1 VLLALAGLALGGLLL
16 SLLVGG
22 PRPEPAPEATSTPAV
37 QPAAEPTATPGPI
50 SRAVGAPLRGEAAT
64 MPESI
69 TPGLPVRLRIAA
81 IGVDAPIVSVGLTS
95 DGFMESPA
103 GPVDTGWYR
112 LGARPGQWGSA
123 VIAGHSG
130 FKTGPAVFDNLTG
143 MQAGDLIIVVD
154 DAGQSIVFRVRQAR
168 QYNWDERVDEIFFR
182 ENGRYLNL
190 ITCTGP
196 WDSAAGSSTKRHVV
210 FADMLPGA
218 AIRSGNH
225 LVR

>member
-1 VLLALAGLALGGLLL
+1 
-16 SLLVGG
+16 
-22 PRPEPAPEATSTPAV
+22 
-37 QPAAEPTATPGPI
+37 
-50 SRAVGAPLRGEAAT
+50 
-64 MPESI
+64 MPESL
-69 TPGLPVRLRIAA
+69 TPDLPVRLRIAA

-112 LGARPGQWGSA
+112 PGARPGQYGSA

-130 FKTGPAVFDNLTG
+130 FKTGPAVFDNLTKLRV
-143 MQAGDLIIVVD
+143 GDRILVID
-154 DAGQSIVFRVRQAR
+154 DQGQSIVFRVRQTR

-182 ENGRYLNL
+182 DNGRYLNL

-210 FADMLPGA
+210 FADLAPGA
-218 AIRSGNH
+218 VFRSSNH